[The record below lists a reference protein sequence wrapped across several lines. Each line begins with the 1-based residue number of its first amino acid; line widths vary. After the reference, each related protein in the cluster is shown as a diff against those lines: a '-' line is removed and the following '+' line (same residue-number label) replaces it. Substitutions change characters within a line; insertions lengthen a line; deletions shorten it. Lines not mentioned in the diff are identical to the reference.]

1 MMARKVEITDSYLA
15 VNEEGE
21 QFQIDVHTTFTAFH
35 PVDGKIKWTS
45 GSKEHKLQNGN
56 HVNVLQDGTL
66 EDFVT
71 GMNMRK
77 V

>member
-1 MMARKVEITDSYLA
+1 MARKVEITDSYLA
-15 VNEEGE
+15 ENAEGE
-21 QFQIDVHTTFTAFH
+21 QFQIDVHTTFTTFH
-35 PVDGKIKWTS
+35 PVDGKIKWTP

-56 HVNVLQDGTL
+56 HVNILRDGTL

-71 GMNMRK
+71 GMKMRK